1 MKRNSKVDF
10 LMEKKNYLSLK
21 IEQSMME
28 GNIESNIGKTII
40 TNWINGKP
48 NGDGLTKEKIPDLD
62 EYNNSRCYLK
72 FGKN

>member
-48 NGDGLTKEKIPDLD
+48 NGDGLIKEKIPDFD
-62 EYNNSRCYLK
+62 DYNNSCCYLR